1 MNKLIL
7 RNTNLNRNLSLVIY
21 KYIDYSLEYFKKLKT
36 KSIISSYVYI
46 DDIDIMDIVIK
57 SISLGFNGFYISET
71 YKNICR
77 DLEIKAKR
85 SNILTCVRKN
95 NKLRIY
101 ISNLSEGSID
111 IISLGILKTEFEY

>member
-71 YKNICR
+71 YKNICE

-85 SNILTCVRKN
+85 SNILTYVRKN
-95 NKLRIY
+95 NKLGIY
-101 ISNLSEGSID
+101 ISNLSGGSID